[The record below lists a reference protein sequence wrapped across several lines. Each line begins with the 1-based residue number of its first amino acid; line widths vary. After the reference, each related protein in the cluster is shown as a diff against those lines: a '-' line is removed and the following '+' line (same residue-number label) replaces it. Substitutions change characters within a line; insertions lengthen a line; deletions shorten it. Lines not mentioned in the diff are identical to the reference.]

1 MHIKMIVR
9 YHFSLMKLAK
19 IEKTLIPRTEEG
31 KEKQVLYFLL
41 VGVYIGRTFL
51 EDREQ
56 VLKICHANTY
66 I

>member
-41 VGVYIGRTFL
+41 VGVYIGRAFL

-56 VLKICHANTY
+56 VLKIYHANT
-66 I
+66 